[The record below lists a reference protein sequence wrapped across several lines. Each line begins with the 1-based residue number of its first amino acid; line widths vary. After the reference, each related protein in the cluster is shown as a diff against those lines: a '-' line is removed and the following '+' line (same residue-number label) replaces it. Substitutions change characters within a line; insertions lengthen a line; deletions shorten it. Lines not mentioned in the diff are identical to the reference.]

1 MDQDLQKL
9 KEEIE
14 AKKAAEASVAE
25 NKPEA
30 NVVVA
35 QVSSEPA
42 MAPVDFST
50 VGKKK
55 EENLPVQSE
64 AESVSAEAGKMV
76 GELFKSAV
84 VHTIQTDDQVKEE
97 VLDTAKQA
105 IKDKTE
111 ALKNQTDKEAKAAF
125 FENNQDACTY
135 FGYEEKTTQKSL
147 VKLMAIWS
155 YILNTI
161 YICTIGFFIV
171 SPIVFLCKKIK
182 VIVKNTWVAFLVAL
196 LIYALIIMTPII
208 IGWIQ
213 SA

>member
-1 MDQDLQKL
+1 MDQDLQRL

-14 AKKAAEASVAE
+14 AKKASA
-25 NKPEA
+25 A
-30 NVVVA
+30 NN
-35 QVSSEPA
+35 VSSTEVVKTEVENQP
-42 MAPVDFST
+42 MPMVDFSDT
-50 VGKKK
+50 KKQK
-55 EENLPVQSE
+55 EDLPAMSE
-64 AESVSAEAGKMV
+64 AESASAEAGKMV
-76 GELFKSAV
+76 SELFKSAV
-84 VHTIQTDDQVKEE
+84 VHTVQTDDDVKKE
-97 VLDTAKQA
+97 VLGTAKQA

-171 SPIVFLCKKIK
+171 SPIVFLCKKVK
-182 VIVKNTWVAFLVAL
+182 VIIKNTWLAFLVAL
-196 LIYALIIMTPII
+196 LIYALVIMTPLILE
-208 IGWIQ
+208 WIKTI
-213 SA
+213 

>member
-9 KEEIE
+9 KDEIE
-14 AKKAAEASVAE
+14 AKKAHSSTSVTTTDE
-25 NKPEA
+25 TQPTG
-30 NVVVA
+30 
-35 QVSSEPA
+35 SGSFIP
-42 MAPVDFST
+42 PVDFS
-50 VGKKK
+50 KENKK
-55 EENLPVQSE
+55 EEQNLPTKTE
-64 AESVSAEAGKMV
+64 AEVVSAEAGKMV

-84 VHTIQTDDQVKEE
+84 VHTVKTDDEVKKE

-125 FENNQDACTY
+125 FENNQDSCTY
-135 FGYEEKTTQKSL
+135 FGYEEKTTPKSL

-155 YILNTI
+155 YILNTL

-182 VIVKNTWVAFLVAL
+182 VIVRNTWAAFLIAL
-196 LIYALIIMTPII
+196 LIYALIIMTPLLIE
-208 IGWIQ
+208 WIQ
-213 SA
+213 SI